1 MLMQLGPTL
10 ESLEGEGQRRVGVRR
25 VRAVQGLIKMC
36 PVLRCDERECVL
48 DEKERGGD
56 EREFVLDE
64 KERGEEGEGEGEGDA
79 KCCNVF
85 GFL

>member
-10 ESLEGEGQRRVGVRR
+10 ESLEGEGQRRV
-25 VRAVQGLIKMC
+25 RAVQWLIKMC
-36 PVLRCDERECVL
+36 PVLRCAERVCVL
-48 DEKERGGD
+48 DEKA
-56 EREFVLDE
+56 
-64 KERGEEGEGEGEGDA
+64 RGEEGEGEGEGDA

>member
-25 VRAVQGLIKMC
+25 VRAVQWLIKMC
-36 PVLRCDERECVL
+36 PVLRCDEREC
-48 DEKERGGD
+48 
-56 EREFVLDE
+56 VLDE